1 MIANGIRQGNKVC
14 LKYLIQ
20 FITLL
25 YLERLNDALLQY
37 AYVYEFYGNTFGG
50 LRKDDNIA
58 SLHQL

>member
-1 MIANGIRQGNKVC
+1 MIVYGIRQGNKVC

-37 AYVYEFYGNTFGG
+37 TYELF
-50 LRKDDNIA
+50 RKDHHYVA
-58 SLHQL
+58 SLYRL